1 MGQIIQKL
9 PNTID
14 DCEETYMKQVAFY
27 WKATGKKAYL
37 GYINSEEYKIFE
49 PEDDR
54 LEYYYHQLVNKA
66 FTIQN
71 LLEVSK
77 GDARQMAKL
86 VEAPDLKNFYYS
98 DLTPEQIDIT
108 KQVKGK
114 KVPGMHFNPLQH
126 DEVQKVAMEALLS
139 NGLYPVC
146 TYSNE
151 LTDSYIMVTCFMKIH
166 DIDNPTDYIEING
179 CSAMGNLD
187 KFGTGNGMSYAKKYA
202 FLNALNLKTGMDS
215 EEGYEAKP
223 FKSTKES
230 QAKASGSIN
239 QTQQQAGEID
249 VNIEDIKKS
258 FANAIH
264 TPRLKHLKDTVY
276 ADQIKYLQTKNPNAL
291 SELKKVYESRM
302 EQLSHK

>member
-1 MGQIIQKL
+1 MKQNIYQKL
-9 PNTID
+9 HKAA
-14 DCEETYMKQVAFY
+14 CEASGV
-27 WKATGKKAYL
+27 
-37 GYINSEEYKIFE
+37 
-49 PEDDR
+49 
-54 LEYYYHQLVNKA
+54 
-66 FTIQN
+66 
-71 LLEVSK
+71 
-77 GDARQMAKL
+77 
-86 VEAPDLKNFYYS
+86 
-98 DLTPEQIDIT
+98 
-108 KQVKGK
+108 VKGK

-166 DIDNPTDYIEING
+166 DIDNPTDYVEING

-202 FLNALNLKTGMDS
+202 FLNALNLKTGLDNDD
-215 EEGYEAKP
+215 GYEAKL
-223 FKSTKES
+223 FKSSKES
-230 QAKASGSIN
+230 NATKANDSIN
-239 QTQQQAGEID
+239 QTQQIAGEVNI
-249 VNIEDIKKS
+249 NIEDMKKS
-258 FANAIH
+258 FASAIH
-264 TPRLKHLKDTVY
+264 LPRLKHLKDTVY

>member
-1 MGQIIQKL
+1 MKQNIYQKL
-9 PNTID
+9 HKAA
-14 DCEETYMKQVAFY
+14 CE
-27 WKATGKKAYL
+27 ATG
-37 GYINSEEYKIFE
+37 
-49 PEDDR
+49 
-54 LEYYYHQLVNKA
+54 V
-66 FTIQN
+66 
-71 LLEVSK
+71 
-77 GDARQMAKL
+77 
-86 VEAPDLKNFYYS
+86 
-98 DLTPEQIDIT
+98 
-108 KQVKGK
+108 VKGK

-126 DEVQKVAMEALLS
+126 DEVQKVAMETLLS

-202 FLNALNLKTGMDS
+202 FLNALNLKTGLDNDD
-215 EEGYEAKP
+215 GYKAVP

-230 QAKASGSIN
+230 QAKASGNIS
-239 QTQQQAGEID
+239 QTKQQVEEISVD
-249 VNIEDIKKS
+249 IEDIKNE
-258 FANAIH
+258 FAQAIH
-264 TPRLKHLKDTVY
+264 LPRLKHLKDTVY

>member
-1 MGQIIQKL
+1 MKQNIYQKL
-9 PNTID
+9 HKAA
-14 DCEETYMKQVAFY
+14 CE
-27 WKATGKKAYL
+27 ATG
-37 GYINSEEYKIFE
+37 
-49 PEDDR
+49 
-54 LEYYYHQLVNKA
+54 V
-66 FTIQN
+66 
-71 LLEVSK
+71 
-77 GDARQMAKL
+77 
-86 VEAPDLKNFYYS
+86 
-98 DLTPEQIDIT
+98 
-108 KQVKGK
+108 VKGK

-202 FLNALNLKTGMDS
+202 FLNALNLKTGLDS
-215 EEGYEAKP
+215 EDGYKAVP

-230 QAKASGSIN
+230 LASDGTTQHQFDGVSI
-239 QTQQQAGEID
+239 
-249 VNIEDIKKS
+249 NIEDMKKS

-264 TPRLKHLKDTVY
+264 LPRLKHLKDTVY

>member
-1 MGQIIQKL
+1 MKQNIYQKL
-9 PNTID
+9 HKAA
-14 DCEETYMKQVAFY
+14 CE
-27 WKATGKKAYL
+27 ATG
-37 GYINSEEYKIFE
+37 
-49 PEDDR
+49 
-54 LEYYYHQLVNKA
+54 V
-66 FTIQN
+66 
-71 LLEVSK
+71 
-77 GDARQMAKL
+77 
-86 VEAPDLKNFYYS
+86 
-98 DLTPEQIDIT
+98 
-108 KQVKGK
+108 VKGK

-126 DEVQKVAMEALLS
+126 DEVQKVAMETLLS

-202 FLNALNLKTGMDS
+202 FLNALNLKTGLDNDD
-215 EEGYEAKP
+215 GYKAVP

-230 QAKASGSIN
+230 QAKASGSIS
-239 QTQQQAGEID
+239 QTKQQVEEISVD
-249 VNIEDIKKS
+249 IEDIKNE
-258 FANAIH
+258 FAQAIH
-264 TPRLKHLKDTVY
+264 LPRLKHLKDTVY